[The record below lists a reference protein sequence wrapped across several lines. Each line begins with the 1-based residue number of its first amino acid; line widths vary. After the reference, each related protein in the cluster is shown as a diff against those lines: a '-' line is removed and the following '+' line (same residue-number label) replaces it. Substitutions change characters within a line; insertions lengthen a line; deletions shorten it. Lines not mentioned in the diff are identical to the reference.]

1 MLYELEWQTP
11 HETPHGL
18 TVPEYVEEVKA
29 FEAKGWLRDPQ
40 SVDWPK
46 EPDHPA
52 NTRRASSEELCLMLC
67 WRERCQRSARCR
79 TVLPLGVRDWMP
91 ELSVHLSA
99 LYNEPQIYFGPVNP
113 DKMQVLA
120 EIFGPLETAPPNR
133 PDRDYFL
140 KACEGKRPN
149 LLDSEEALTSAA
161 PAPA

>member
-1 MLYELEWQTP
+1 MLHELEWQTP

-18 TVPEYVEEVKA
+18 TVPEYVEDVKA

-46 EPDHPA
+46 EPDHRA
-52 NTRRASSEELCLMLC
+52 NEDRAAREKLCHMMC
-67 WRERCQRSARCR
+67 WRERCRRAGRCHSL
-79 TVLPLGVRDWMP
+79 LPLGTRDWMP

-99 LYNEPQIYFGPVNP
+99 LYNEPQVYFGPVNS

-140 KACEGKRPN
+140 KPCEGKRPY
-149 LLDSEEALTSAA
+149 LIDSEDEPAAAA